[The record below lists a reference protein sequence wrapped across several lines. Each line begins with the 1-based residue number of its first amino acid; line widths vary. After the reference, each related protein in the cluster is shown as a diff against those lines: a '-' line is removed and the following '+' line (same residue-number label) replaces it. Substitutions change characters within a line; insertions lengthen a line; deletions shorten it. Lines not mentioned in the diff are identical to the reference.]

1 MNIIQ
6 SILLNLLYLMCNLFE
21 HLILKTGSIHIC
33 ILALTSPNTMYFR
46 IYMFRAW
53 VVYNK
58 DLIASL
64 WVRPVTLVFGKREND
79 SRDYLES
86 ETVHWRVISCITWVT
101 PLPRPF
107 VRLAVGTPESIHSH
121 DRFLPPEVTKVSN
134 VTIFTSYVSSKHSDT
149 KIAFFSKGQSGEN

>member
-1 MNIIQ
+1 
-6 SILLNLLYLMCNLFE
+6 MCNLFE

-33 ILALTSPNTMYFR
+33 ILALTSPNTMHFR

-53 VVYNK
+53 VAYNK

-86 ETVHWRVISCITWVT
+86 ETVH
-101 PLPRPF
+101 
-107 VRLAVGTPESIHSH
+107 
-121 DRFLPPEVTKVSN
+121 
-134 VTIFTSYVSSKHSDT
+134 
-149 KIAFFSKGQSGEN
+149 